1 MQLTW
6 SRSSTGSV
14 VIELFDVIVTM
25 LVLNRQT
32 SGKSLIGLLINLC
45 LILDRADQGKNL
57 SLAKTMIN
65 IVSVGVGN
73 VRSLLNWIQQ
83 STDQVTLIS
92 SPSDY
97 VEGTIVLPGVCSS
110 RELMDAIRIREFD
123 LLIRSIANRGG
134 KVVGICAGFQV
145 LGQFSEED
153 GGVDCLDLLPLNTVR
168 MQSKE
173 GPISVNGWDKIVL
186 ELTAHPQSSIAQQ
199 FPRTKRVAGEA
210 YFNHRYGV
218 VPNDLDLATDTF
230 GWRGSYLS
238 HWVSSNLYGFQ
249 FHPEKSG
256 VFGQRLLRILR

>member
-1 MQLTW
+1 M
-6 SRSSTGSV
+6 GSA
-14 VIELFDVIVTM
+14 VIGLFDAIVIM
-25 LVLNRQT
+25 LVLNRQS
-32 SGKSLIGLLINLC
+32 SGKSLIDLLISLC
-45 LILDRADQGKNL
+45 SILDRADPRKNL

-65 IVSVGVGN
+65 IVSVGLGN

-97 VEGTIVLPGVCSS
+97 VEGTIILPGVCSS
-110 RELMDAIRIREFD
+110 RELMDTIRVREFD
-123 LLIRSIANRGG
+123 LLIRSVAKAGD

-145 LGQFSEED
+145 MGRCTEED

-168 MQSKE
+168 MQSQE
-173 GPISVNGWDKIVL
+173 GPTSVNGWDKVTL
-186 ELTAHPQSSIAQQ
+186 DLTARPQSRIAQQ
-199 FPRTKRVAGEA
+199 FPRTKRLAGEA

-218 VPNDLDLATDTF
+218 VPNDPEVIPDTF

-238 HWVSSNLYGFQ
+238 HWVSSNLYGLQ

-256 VFGQRLLRILR
+256 VFGRRLQRILR